1 MGRDARH
8 SQNCLTSWAVIGVNH
23 SSASPRNAA
32 RTGGIMREVIATEQA
47 PKAIGPYSQ
56 AIRAQGLIF
65 TSGQVAIDPTTQQ
78 VIAGDVS
85 AQTDRVLKNLAAVLQ
100 ASGSTLEN
108 VLRCTVFLKNM
119 GDFAAMNEVYG
130 RYFKQA
136 PPARSTVEVARLPE
150 DVLLEL
156 NGIALP

>member
-23 SSASPRNAA
+23 SSSSPRTAA
-32 RTGGIMREVIATEQA
+32 RKGVIRREVIATEQA

-65 TSGQVAIDPTTQQ
+65 TSGQVAIDPITQQ
-78 VIAGDVS
+78 IVAGDVS
-85 AQTDRVLKNLAAVLQ
+85 AQTDRVLENLAAILQ
-100 ASGSTLEN
+100 ASGSTLEK

-136 PPARSTVEVARLPE
+136 PPARSTVEEARLPK
-150 DVLLEL
+150 DVMVEID
-156 NGIALP
+156 GIALP

>member
-1 MGRDARH
+1 
-8 SQNCLTSWAVIGVNH
+8 
-23 SSASPRNAA
+23 
-32 RTGGIMREVIATEQA
+32 MREVIATDLA

-65 TSGQVAIDPTTQQ
+65 TSGQVAIDPATQQ

-85 AQTDRVLKNLAAVLQ
+85 AQTARVLKNLDAILQ
-100 ASGSTLEN
+100 TSGSSLEK

-130 RYFKQA
+130 QYFKQA
-136 PPARSTVEVARLPE
+136 PPARSTVEVARLPK
-150 DVLLEL
+150 DVLVEIDV
-156 NGIALP
+156 IALV